1 MTKKDKTAL
10 VEGLKK
16 LSKDFADLAAVLE
29 GTDSKAKVQEA
40 PAQEPASEPA
50 PAPEE
55 APKPVTFEELR
66 GYLAEKARSG
76 FRAEVKA
83 MLAKYG
89 VEKLSEVDDPDTW
102 AVMMEEAREIGHG
115 SPCVPFRFRQPPLA
129 GLPSQ
134 RKALR
139 PGRRPDQRIRHPG
152 QLCA

>member
-29 GTDSKAKVQEA
+29 GTDSKAKAQEA
-40 PAQEPASEPA
+40 PAKEPSPI
-50 PAPEE
+50 PEE
-55 APKPVTFEELR
+55 APKPVTFEDLR

-102 AVMMEEAREIGHG
+102 AVMLEEAREIGHG
-115 SPCVPFRFRQPPLA
+115 
-129 GLPSQ
+129 
-134 RKALR
+134 
-139 PGRRPDQRIRHPG
+139 
-152 QLCA
+152 

>member
-16 LSKDFADLAAVLE
+16 LSKDFADLAAALE
-29 GTDSKAKVQEA
+29 GPDSKAKAQDA
-40 PAQEPASEPA
+40 PAKEPAAEPA

-115 SPCVPFRFRQPPLA
+115 
-129 GLPSQ
+129 
-134 RKALR
+134 
-139 PGRRPDQRIRHPG
+139 
-152 QLCA
+152 

>member
-40 PAQEPASEPA
+40 PAKE

-102 AVMMEEAREIGHG
+102 AVMLEEAREIGHG
-115 SPCVPFRFRQPPLA
+115 
-129 GLPSQ
+129 
-134 RKALR
+134 
-139 PGRRPDQRIRHPG
+139 
-152 QLCA
+152 